1 MTAVLLLAGAQY
13 SVAAA
18 ASLRQAGY
26 AVSEAYDAGDALSVA
41 FRLRFDAVVAE
52 AAMPLREFRARLE
65 EFAGRLPFVFIAPAS
80 ARWAP
85 SGVPFVEGL
94 DVLLASPPAPAEI
107 ARAVA
112 LVLGP
117 AGVGDQ
123 AARRLSGLQI
133 DASSQRVRED
143 RRSVRLTPVEFRLLD
158 YLWRHP
164 RIVPV
169 GELLENVWAGPAAAS
184 SAAMVRSHVRNLRAK
199 LRTVAP
205 GREVLETVPRR
216 GYRLV
221 SGDSPG

>member
-1 MTAVLLLAGAQY
+1 MTAVLLLAGARS

-26 AVSEAYDAGDALSVA
+26 AVSEAYDAGEALSVA

-52 AAMPLREFRARLE
+52 TAMPLGEFRARLE
-65 EFAGRLPFVFIAPAS
+65 EFAGRVPFVFIAPPS

-94 DVLLASPPAPAEI
+94 DALLASPPAPAEV
-107 ARAVA
+107 ASAVS
-112 LVLGP
+112 LVLGT
-117 AGVGDQ
+117 AGAGEKPE
-123 AARRLSGLQI
+123 RRTGGLQM
-133 DASSQRVRED
+133 DASSQRVREN

-169 GELLENVWAGPAAAS
+169 GELLENVWAGPDAAS

-199 LRTVAP
+199 LRTVSP